1 MLRVGRAIA
10 TTARLP
16 PPTPQIRTAAIH
28 PQDIRHGIN
37 SQKRRS
43 MKRGRRKNQ
52 QLGGEEAGRAYQKIT
67 NEIML
72 PNPEFHL
79 YNCRE
84 LTIPLQVELHRDV
97 PHRLTRRMA
106 REAPQ

>member
-1 MLRVGRAIA
+1 
-10 TTARLP
+10 
-16 PPTPQIRTAAIH
+16 
-28 PQDIRHGIN
+28 
-37 SQKRRS
+37 